1 MSFIEKYFSHCAQV
15 FPLKGKVSCDAN
27 PLLFLIKVLAKPI
40 LRLNHLDRPPALSRK
55 SRFQIYI
62 SWNPYFVVVTWV
74 CAALLWVAINCFPP
88 KLEILLWMDNSRIC
102 KTTFS
107 SLSLLIDECCPDDA
121 QAGWR
126 TAGVPKMK
134 YNRLISTKSCRRSP
148 KPPKSDIFIHRSDQ
162 RFAKQWIRTSHDCD
176 LLFLIV
182 VNLKIT
188 SFYKCG
194 QEVLLTIDT
203 ISKAS
208 SNDKFQTWKYHQM
221 NHPRLYV
228 GTHRK
233 YHDLQSNFLPLFNPN
248 LFGYN
253 SKYTFCHCVW
263 NISCF
268 VLL

>member
-27 PLLFLIKVLAKPI
+27 PLRFLIKVLAKPI

-62 SWNPYFVVVTWV
+62 SWNPNFVVVAWV

-88 KLEILLWMDNSRIC
+88 KIETLLWMDNSRIC

-107 SLSLLIDECCPDDA
+107 SLSLLIDECCPEDA

-126 TAGVPKMK
+126 TAGATKMK
-134 YNRLISTKSCRRSP
+134 YNWLISTKSCRRSP
-148 KPPKSDIFIHRSDQ
+148 KSPKSDIFIHRSDQ

-176 LLFLIV
+176 LRFLIV

-188 SFYKCG
+188 IFYKC
-194 QEVLLTIDT
+194 VVRRY
-203 ISKAS
+203 
-208 SNDKFQTWKYHQM
+208 FW
-221 NHPRLYV
+221 R
-228 GTHRK
+228 
-233 YHDLQSNFLPLFNPN
+233 
-248 LFGYN
+248 
-253 SKYTFCHCVW
+253 
-263 NISCF
+263 
-268 VLL
+268 